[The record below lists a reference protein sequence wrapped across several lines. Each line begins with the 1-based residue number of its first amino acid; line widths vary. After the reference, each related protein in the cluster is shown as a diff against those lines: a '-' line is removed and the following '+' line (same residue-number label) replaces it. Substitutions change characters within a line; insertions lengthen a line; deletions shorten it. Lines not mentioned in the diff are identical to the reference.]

1 MDIDNNS
8 EEAIQKEKKVLA
20 WQYGVFFAMFI
31 LFVPIT
37 LFVVNTFNG
46 SFRYIFLPLSI
57 PVFYIGISSIKNRV
71 SIVRIKGR
79 KEPARGK
86 QAVIF
91 GFLAIGGGIL
101 QLLFVFIPPL
111 LNIFFNFMSSGF
123 SSSFQKTYDTLP
135 IYSET
140 NQASNI
146 YKFEENSSFLYQ
158 QTFTEVSAWGDYKAI
173 PLAMNDK
180 SIFVAGAVGNTNGGI
195 NLTLISANISTGKIN
210 WQTTAGSG
218 FITLDSKHIFAQTP
232 NSFTDTA
239 VSVTAYDLETGSQ
252 AWKTTFDWNYALG
265 IDDMTL
271 TPQSLEVAT
280 INHDKNE
287 FYLIEPDSG
296 NIQTSF
302 KDKGKYTLFLVD
314 DETFYDWTG
323 KYVIATGKTNW
334 QTEVYD
340 KNYVRP
346 AIDTIS
352 PVIADS
358 LILVKSGHGAYSP
371 ITALSKDDGS
381 EVWKFEQNI
390 VSNIALD
397 NSNAYFVTEN
407 SQLVAVN
414 SQTGEVLGVADFT
427 PKFDKDFDFVN
438 TSIFIAAYNK
448 VVAVYFENT
457 RQITIMQFSK

>member
-1 MDIDNNS
+1 MGIDNNS
-8 EEAIQKEKKVLA
+8 AESKQKEKRVLA
-20 WQYGVFFAMFI
+20 WQYGVFFAMFV

-37 LFVVNTFNG
+37 LFVINTFNG
-46 SFRYIFLPLSI
+46 SFRYALLPLSI
-57 PVFYIGISSIKNRV
+57 PIFYIGVSSIKNRV
-71 SIVRIKGR
+71 SILRLKGR

-91 GFLAIGGGIL
+91 GFLLIGGGIL

-123 SSSFQKTYDTLP
+123 SSPFEKTYDALP
-135 IYSET
+135 IYSDT
-140 NQASNI
+140 NQAPNI
-146 YKFEENSSFLYQ
+146 YEFGENSSFNYQ
-158 QTFTEVSAWGDYKAI
+158 RTFTDVSAWGDYKAI
-173 PLAMNDK
+173 PLTMNDK
-180 SIFVAGAVGNTNGGI
+180 SIFIAGAIGQTNGGI

-210 WQTTAGSG
+210 WQTIAGSG
-218 FITLDSKHIFAQTP
+218 FITLDEKYIYAQAP

-239 VSVTAYDLETGSQ
+239 VSVAAYDLESGLQ

-265 IDDMTL
+265 IDDIAL
-271 TPQSLEVAT
+271 TSQSLEVAT

-287 FYLIEPDSG
+287 FYLIEPVSG

-334 QTEVYD
+334 QTEVFD

-352 PVIADS
+352 PVIAGD

-371 ITALSKDDGS
+371 ITALRKDNGS
-381 EVWKFEQNI
+381 VVWKFEQNV

-397 NSNAYFVTEN
+397 SSNAYFVTEN
-407 SQLVAVN
+407 AQLIAVN
-414 SQTGEVLGVADFT
+414 SQTGEVLGVTDFT

-438 TSIFIAAYNK
+438 TSIFVAAYNK

-457 RQITIMQFSK
+457 NQLTIVQFGK